1 MSSIQLV
8 DGRDVARD
16 RALLK
21 ATKQRVK
28 DEIAKRTAARVGKYL
43 ACPSNTV
50 VDLHPDSD
58 PLKLC
63 EVILKHYL
71 GYARI
76 DTATLS
82 LSIVSLL

>member
-50 VDLHPDSD
+50 VDLT
-58 PLKLC
+58 LIR
-63 EVILKHYL
+63 ILGNCTL
-71 GYARI
+71 GQAP
-76 DTATLS
+76 
-82 LSIVSLL
+82 